1 MESQEIAFLFI
12 QEENKVSTSR
22 RIMKFVEV
30 LNELKM
36 DTKKPNE
43 NENCLTLLN
52 DMKYKPNIIIVNIGH
67 PFLEQIIQTSQKVRQ
82 FVPIILIYTSKT
94 FNELQKIEEK
104 YGLKYELEKSK
115 INILEFRV
123 LYEQIKS
130 STQFLNKEEENK
142 RYSYILQIGSGTSAT
157 VHLVHDNEKNRK
169 VAMKKIDS
177 SEMKDTEK

>member
-67 PFLEQIIQTSQKVRQ
+67 PFLE
-82 FVPIILIYTSKT
+82 
-94 FNELQKIEEK
+94 
-104 YGLKYELEKSK
+104 
-115 INILEFRV
+115 
-123 LYEQIKS
+123 
-130 STQFLNKEEENK
+130 
-142 RYSYILQIGSGTSAT
+142 
-157 VHLVHDNEKNRK
+157 
-169 VAMKKIDS
+169 
-177 SEMKDTEK
+177 

>member
-1 MESQEIAFLFI
+1 MESQGFVFLFI
-12 QEENKVSTSR
+12 QEESKINTGR

-36 DTKKPNE
+36 ETKTPSE
-43 NENCLTLLN
+43 NENCLTLIS
-52 DMKYKPNIIIVNIGH
+52 DMKYKPTLIIVNIGH

-82 FVPIILIYTSKT
+82 FIPIILIYTSKT
-94 FNELQKIEEK
+94 FNELKKIEEK

-130 STQFLNKEEENK
+130 SSQFLTQTEENK

-157 VHLVHDNEKNRK
+157 VHLVHDNEKNRFFRN
-169 VAMKKIDS
+169 
-177 SEMKDTEK
+177 ERY

>member
-1 MESQEIAFLFI
+1 
-12 QEENKVSTSR
+12 
-22 RIMKFVEV
+22 
-30 LNELKM
+30 
-36 DTKKPNE
+36 
-43 NENCLTLLN
+43 
-52 DMKYKPNIIIVNIGH
+52 
-67 PFLEQIIQTSQKVRQ
+67 
-82 FVPIILIYTSKT
+82 
-94 FNELQKIEEK
+94 LQKIEEK

-177 SEMKDTEK
+177 SEMKDTEKERVQKEVENMKNMTIPTFIEFYDYENDNDTQKNIYGIC

>member
-104 YGLKYELEKSK
+104 YGL
-115 INILEFRV
+115 
-123 LYEQIKS
+123 
-130 STQFLNKEEENK
+130 
-142 RYSYILQIGSGTSAT
+142 
-157 VHLVHDNEKNRK
+157 
-169 VAMKKIDS
+169 
-177 SEMKDTEK
+177 